1 MKLRIRQLC
10 FARPAGADYFD
21 PQRDVDGHSDFDF
34 LPGIGLRSQA
44 IANDLLEPP
53 NRPFDPRAFVVTRS
67 VSATDPTAFGDIP
80 QRPSEWR
87 CVGLV
92 SAVALSTALS
102 R

>member
-1 MKLRIRQLC
+1 MSERRY
-10 FARPAGADYFD
+10 AVE
-21 PQRDVDGHSDFDF
+21 DVDGHSDFDF

-92 SAVALSTALS
+92 SAVALSTAVD
-102 R
+102 RGRHDDGGFHAI